1 MPLSRLASAALALL
15 LAATLN
21 LAPSASA
28 QISADRPGFG
38 DGTATVAPGTFQA
51 GLGYAV
57 NDNGVTSHE
66 LGQLFLRYG
75 VTDALELRGGVG
87 SYEVTDGEN
96 GYNGTGVGAKLRLF
110 QNETSALSGV
120 ATLGLPTGTG
130 AFDTVDDRA
139 RQTVK
144 LAYDGALGDGLTLSV
159 NGGVSFFYS
168 SGQELATL
176 DDGTAGAY
184 GNDRAVEW
192 LLIPTLSFGL
202 TETTGA
208 YVGYAGFYTDGLNA
222 NWVEGGVTLLASPDT
237 QLDVNTGLRVDDNG
251 DDVFVGLGV
260 ARRF

>member
-1 MPLSRLASAALALL
+1 MPFSRLASAALALL
-15 LAATLN
+15 LAATLS

-57 NDNGVTSHE
+57 NGNGVTSHE

-130 AFDTVDDRA
+130 AFDAVDDRA
-139 RQTVK
+139 RQTLK

-159 NGGVSFFYS
+159 NGGASFFY
-168 SGQELATL
+168 T
-176 DDGTAGAY
+176 DDS
-184 GNDRAVEW
+184 AVEW

-208 YVGYAGFYTDGLNA
+208 YVGYAGFYDDGLNA
-222 NWVEGGVTLLASPDT
+222 NWVEGGLTLLATPDT

-260 ARRF
+260 AHRF

>member
-15 LAATLN
+15 LAATLS

-57 NDNGVTSHE
+57 NGNGVTSHE
-66 LGQLFLRYG
+66 LGQVFLRYG
-75 VTDALELRGGVG
+75 LTDALELRGGVG
-87 SYEVTDGEN
+87 SYVAIESPFDN

-144 LAYDGALGDGLTLSV
+144 LAYDGALGEGLTLSV
-159 NGGVSFFYS
+159 NGGASFFY
-168 SGQELATL
+168 T
-176 DDGTAGAY
+176 DDS
-184 GNDRAVEW
+184 AVEW
-192 LLIPTLSFGL
+192 LFIPTLSFGL

-208 YVGYAGFYTDGLNA
+208 YVGYAGFYSDGLNA
-222 NWVEGGVTLLASPDT
+222 NWVEGGLTLLANPDT

-260 ARRF
+260 AHRF

>member
-1 MPLSRLASAALALL
+1 MPLSRLASAAFALL
-15 LAATLN
+15 VAATLS

-57 NDNGVTSHE
+57 NGNGVTSHE

-87 SYEVTDGEN
+87 SYVAIESPFDN

-144 LAYDGALGDGLTLSV
+144 LAYDGALGEGLTLSV
-159 NGGVSFFYS
+159 NGGASFFY
-168 SGQELATL
+168 T
-176 DDGTAGAY
+176 DDS
-184 GNDRAVEW
+184 AVEW
-192 LLIPTLSFGL
+192 LFIPTLSFGL

-208 YVGYAGFYTDGLNA
+208 YVGYAGFYDDGPNA
-222 NWVEGGVTLLASPDT
+222 NWVEGGLTLLANPDT

-251 DDVFVGLGV
+251 DDFFVGLGV
-260 ARRF
+260 AHRF

>member
-1 MPLSRLASAALALL
+1 MPFSRLASAALALL
-15 LAATLN
+15 LAATLS

-57 NDNGVTSHE
+57 NGNGVTSHE

-130 AFDTVDDRA
+130 AFDAVDDRA

-159 NGGVSFFYS
+159 NGGASFFY
-168 SGQELATL
+168 T
-176 DDGTAGAY
+176 DDS
-184 GNDRAVEW
+184 AVEW

-208 YVGYAGFYTDGLNA
+208 YVGYAGFYDDGLNA
-222 NWVEGGVTLLASPDT
+222 NWVEGGLTLLATPDT

-260 ARRF
+260 AHRF

>member
-1 MPLSRLASAALALL
+1 MPLSRLASAAFALL
-15 LAATLN
+15 LAATLS

-57 NDNGVTSHE
+57 NGNGFTSQE
-66 LGQLFLRYG
+66 LGQVFLRYG
-75 VTDALELRGGVG
+75 LVDGLELRGGVG
-87 SYEVTDGEN
+87 SYVINESPRDDGY
-96 GYNGTGVGAKLRLF
+96 GGTGVGAKLRLF

-120 ATLGLPTGTG
+120 AALGLPTGTG

-139 RQTVK
+139 RQTLK

-159 NGGVSFFYS
+159 NGGASFFY
-168 SGQELATL
+168 T
-176 DDGTAGAY
+176 DDS
-184 GNDRAVEW
+184 AVEW
-192 LLIPTLSFGL
+192 LFIPTLSFGL

-208 YVGYAGFYTDGLNA
+208 YVGYAGFYTDGVNE
-222 NWVEGGVTLLASPDT
+222 NWVEGGLTLLANPDT

-260 ARRF
+260 AHRF

>member
-57 NDNGVTSHE
+57 NGNGVTSHE

-130 AFDTVDDRA
+130 ALDTVDDRA

-159 NGGVSFFYS
+159 NGGASFFY
-168 SGQELATL
+168 T
-176 DDGTAGAY
+176 DDS
-184 GNDRAVEW
+184 AVEW

-208 YVGYAGFYTDGLNA
+208 YVGYAGFYDDGLNA
-222 NWVEGGVTLLASPDT
+222 NWVEGGVTLLATPDT

-251 DDVFVGLGV
+251 DDFFLGLGV

>member
-1 MPLSRLASAALALL
+1 MSSPSRPYGVAFILAAALL
-15 LAATLN
+15 LSGGL
-21 LAPSASA
+21 PSSALA

-57 NDNGVTSHE
+57 NGNGATRHE

-110 QNETSALSGV
+110 QNATSALSGV

-144 LAYDGALGDGLTLSV
+144 LAYDGALGEGLTLSV
-159 NGGVSFFYS
+159 NGGASFFYAA
-168 SGQELATL
+168 GTQE
-176 DDGTAGAY
+176 
-184 GNDRAVEW
+184 DRAVQW

-208 YVGYAGFYTDGLNA
+208 YVGYAGFYDDGPSA
-222 NWVEGGVTLLASPDT
+222 NWVEGGLTFLATPDT

-251 DDVFVGLGV
+251 DDFFLGLGV
-260 ARRF
+260 AHRF

>member
-1 MPLSRLASAALALL
+1 MPFSRLASAALALL
-15 LAATLN
+15 LAATLS

-57 NDNGVTSHE
+57 NGNGITSHE

-130 AFDTVDDRA
+130 AFDAVDDRA

-159 NGGVSFFYS
+159 NGGASFFY
-168 SGQELATL
+168 T
-176 DDGTAGAY
+176 DDS
-184 GNDRAVEW
+184 AVEW

-208 YVGYAGFYTDGLNA
+208 YVGYAGFYDDGLNA
-222 NWVEGGVTLLASPDT
+222 NWVEGGLTLLATPDT

-260 ARRF
+260 AHRF

>member
-57 NDNGVTSHE
+57 NGNGVTSHE

-130 AFDTVDDRA
+130 ALDTVDDRA

-159 NGGVSFFYS
+159 NGGASFFY
-168 SGQELATL
+168 T
-176 DDGTAGAY
+176 DDS
-184 GNDRAVEW
+184 AVEW

-222 NWVEGGVTLLASPDT
+222 NWVEGGVTLLATPDT

-251 DDVFVGLGV
+251 DDFFLGLGV